1 MIVIDASAEV
11 AILLNIGQDVERIRS
26 RIARP
31 GETLH
36 VPHLFEIEILH
47 ALRSLTL
54 RGTVPSERARLAL
67 DRLRDTR
74 FVRYPHTALM
84 ERMWALRENLTA
96 YDAAY
101 IALAE
106 ALDAPLVTTDA
117 RLARAS
123 GVRAAVEVY
132 E

>member
-54 RGTVPSERARLAL
+54 RGTVPSERARLAF

>member
-1 MIVIDASAEV
+1 LIVIDASAEV

-26 RIARP
+26 RIARQ

-117 RLARAS
+117 RLARVS
-123 GVRAAVEVY
+123 GVRAAIEVY

>member
-1 MIVIDASAEV
+1 LIVIDASAEV
-11 AILLNIGQDVERIRS
+11 AILLNIGQDVEGIRS

-36 VPHLFEIEILH
+36 IPHLFEIEVLH

-54 RGTVPSERARLAL
+54 RGTVSSERARLAL
-67 DRLRDTR
+67 DRLRNTR
-74 FVRYPHTALM
+74 FVRYPHTALT
-84 ERMWALRENLTA
+84 ERIWELRENLTA

-123 GVRAAVEVY
+123 GIRAAVEVF

>member
-1 MIVIDASAEV
+1 LIVIDASAEV
-11 AILLNIGQDVERIRS
+11 AILLNIGQDVEGIRS

-36 VPHLFEIEILH
+36 IPHLFEIEVLH
-47 ALRSLTL
+47 TLRSLTL
-54 RGTVPSERARLAL
+54 RGTVSSERARLAL

-74 FVRYPHTALM
+74 FVRYPHTALA
-84 ERMWALRENLTA
+84 ERIWELRENLTA

-106 ALDAPLVTTDA
+106 ALDAPLITTDA

-123 GVRAAVEVY
+123 GIRAAVEVY

>member
-11 AILLNIGQDVERIRS
+11 AILLNIGQDIERIRS

-96 YDAAY
+96 YDAPY

-106 ALDAPLVTTDA
+106 ALDAPVVTTDA

>member
-11 AILLNIGQDVERIRS
+11 AILLNIGQDVEGIRG
-26 RIARP
+26 RIARS

-36 VPHLFEIEILH
+36 IPHLFEIEVLH

-54 RGTVPSERARLAL
+54 RGTVSSERARLAL

-74 FVRYPHTALM
+74 FVRYPHTALTGRIW
-84 ERMWALRENLTA
+84 ELRENLTA

-123 GVRAAVEVY
+123 GIRAAVELY

>member
-1 MIVIDASAEV
+1 LIVIDASAEV
-11 AILLNIGQDVERIRS
+11 AILLNIGQGVEGIRS

-36 VPHLFEIEILH
+36 IPHLFEIEVLH

-54 RGTVPSERARLAL
+54 RGTVSSERARLAL
-67 DRLRDTR
+67 DRLRNTR
-74 FVRYPHTALM
+74 FVCYSHTALT
-84 ERMWALRENLTA
+84 ERIWELRENFTA

-123 GVRAAVEVY
+123 GIRAAVEVY

>member
-1 MIVIDASAEV
+1 LIVIDASAEV
-11 AILLNIGQDVERIRS
+11 AILLNIGQDVEGIRS

-36 VPHLFEIEILH
+36 IPHVFEIEVLH

-54 RGTVPSERARLAL
+54 RGTVSSERARLAL

-74 FVRYPHTALM
+74 FVRYPHTAVT
-84 ERMWALRENLTA
+84 ERIWELRENLTA

-123 GVRAAVEVY
+123 GIRAAVEVY

>member
-1 MIVIDASAEV
+1 LIVIDASAEV
-11 AILLNIGQDVERIRS
+11 AILLNIGQDVEGIRS

-36 VPHLFEIEILH
+36 IPHLFEIEVLH

-54 RGTVPSERARLAL
+54 RGTVSSERARLAL

-74 FVRYPHTALM
+74 FVRYPHTALT
-84 ERMWALRENLTA
+84 ERIWELRENLTA

-106 ALDAPLVTTDA
+106 ALDTPLVTTDA

-123 GVRAAVEVY
+123 GIRAAVEVY

>member
-11 AILLNIGQDVERIRS
+11 AVLLNVGPEVEAIRD

-36 VPHLFEIEILH
+36 VPHLFEIEVLH
-47 ALRSLTL
+47 ALRRPTL
-54 RGTVPSERARLAL
+54 LGTVSPERTRLAL
-67 DRLRDTR
+67 SRLRDTQL
-74 FVRYPHTALM
+74 VRYPHTPLM
-84 ERMWALRENLTA
+84 ERIWELKDNLTT

-106 ALDAPLVTTDA
+106 ALDAPLITLDA
-117 RLARAS
+117 RLARAP
-123 GVRAAVEVY
+123 GIRAAVEVY
-132 E
+132 G

>member
-117 RLARAS
+117 RLARVS
-123 GVRAAVEVY
+123 GVRAAIEVY

>member
-1 MIVIDASAEV
+1 MIVIDASAQV
-11 AILLNIGQDVERIRS
+11 AVLLNVGPDVEGIRS

-36 VPHLFEIEILH
+36 IPHLFEIEVLH

-54 RGTVPSERARLAL
+54 RGTVSSGRARLAL

-74 FVRYPHTALM
+74 FVRYPHTALT
-84 ERMWALRENLTA
+84 ERVWELRENLTA

-117 RLARAS
+117 RFARAS
-123 GVRAAVEVY
+123 GIRAAVEVY

>member
-1 MIVIDASAEV
+1 LIVIDASAEV
-11 AILLNIGQDVERIRS
+11 AILLNIGQDVEGIRS

-36 VPHLFEIEILH
+36 IPHLFEIEVLY

-54 RGTVPSERARLAL
+54 RGTVSSERARLAL

-74 FVRYPHTALM
+74 FVRYPHTAVT
-84 ERMWALRENLTA
+84 ERIWELRENLTA

-123 GVRAAVEVY
+123 GIRAAVEVY

>member
-1 MIVIDASAEV
+1 LIVIDASAEV
-11 AILLNIGQDVERIRS
+11 AILLNIGQDAERIRS
-26 RIARP
+26 RIARQ

>member
-1 MIVIDASAEV
+1 LIVIDASAEV
-11 AILLNIGQDVERIRS
+11 AILLNIGQDVEGIRS

-36 VPHLFEIEILH
+36 IPHLFEIEVLY

-54 RGTVPSERARLAL
+54 RGTVSSERARLAL

-74 FVRYPHTALM
+74 FVRYPHTALT
-84 ERMWALRENLTA
+84 ERIWELRENLTA
-96 YDAAY
+96 YDSAY

-117 RLARAS
+117 RLAQAS
-123 GVRAAVEVY
+123 GIRAAVEVY

>member
-1 MIVIDASAEV
+1 LIVIDASAEV
-11 AILLNIGQDVERIRS
+11 AILLNIGQDVEGIRS

-36 VPHLFEIEILH
+36 IPHLFEIEVLH

-54 RGTVPSERARLAL
+54 RGTVSSERARLAL
-67 DRLRDTR
+67 ERLRDTR
-74 FVRYPHTALM
+74 FVRYPHTALT
-84 ERMWALRENLTA
+84 ERIWELRENLTA

-106 ALDAPLVTTDA
+106 ALDAPLVTTDV

-123 GVRAAVEVY
+123 GIRAAVEVY

>member
-1 MIVIDASAEV
+1 LIVIDASAEV
-11 AILLNIGQDVERIRS
+11 AILLNIGQDVEGIRS

-36 VPHLFEIEILH
+36 IPHLFEIEVLH

-54 RGTVPSERARLAL
+54 RGTVSSERARLAL

-74 FVRYPHTALM
+74 FVRYPHTAVT
-84 ERMWALRENLTA
+84 ERIWELRENLTA

-123 GVRAAVEVY
+123 GIRAAVEVY